1 MTIKKIKAISQKNV
15 DAPRNF
21 KLKRNMI
28 LNKDIT
34 LMIAL
39 FLMLAFL
46 LSCGTEPD
54 DNGEIEINPNIVKII
69 DCCDD
74 RTIPGNYFLGNF
86 FDNQVITTGPI
97 SRLELNSDFEIVSN
111 EDVWREII
119 EQFEDPFG
127 TGFYITFNNQNEE
140 LIFVKS
146 SYGDASSGSLFSY
159 YLNTKEIKELRDS
172 SFNISSAIYWHGDDS
187 KLAYYSYGNDDGLEA
202 GYYLHNK
209 ATDTDSLLLAHRSPM
224 GPSEM
229 LNGFDLSPD
238 NRKLLIPDVRATPS
252 EVLSPQIVEYDLQ
265 TQQADTFDVAFDLSF
280 VRIGLWLRYSPD
292 GARILYSNFPFGS
305 FTETTNDDSEMGIIE
320 VATGEK
326 RILDVNTNP
335 AGSQRSVQMAPTW
348 SPDGQHILYG
358 SAPLVMPSGIKS
370 TYSLYLL
377 KNVGVPR
384 NFK

>member
-1 MTIKKIKAISQKNV
+1 
-15 DAPRNF
+15 
-21 KLKRNMI
+21 MI
-28 LNKDIT
+28 T
-34 LMIAL
+34 S
-39 FLMLAFL
+39 FLMFVFL
-46 LSCGTEPD
+46 LSCGTGPD
-54 DNGEIEINPNIVKII
+54 DNGKNEINPNIVKIK

-74 RTIPGNYFLGNF
+74 RTIPGNYFLGNLY
-86 FDNQVITTGPI
+86 DNHAITTGPI
-97 SRLELNSDFEIVSN
+97 LKLELNSDFEIVRI

-127 TGFYITFNNQNEE
+127 TGFYITINIQNEE

-146 SYGDASSGSLFSY
+146 NYGDASSGSLFSY
-159 YLNTKEIKELRDS
+159 NLNTKEIKELRDS
-172 SFNISSAIYWHGDDS
+172 SFNISSAVYWHGDDS
-187 KLAYYSYGNDDGLEA
+187 KLVYYSYGNDDGLEA

-209 ATDTDSLLLAHRSPM
+209 AADTDSLLLAHRSPM

-265 TQQADTFDVAFDLSF
+265 TQLADTFDVAFDMSF

-292 GARILYSNFPFGS
+292 GTRILYSNFPFGS
-305 FTETTNDDSEMGIIE
+305 FTETTNDDSEVGIIE

-335 AGSQRSVQMAPTW
+335 AGSQRSVQLAPTW

-358 SAPLVMPSGIKS
+358 SAPLVMPSGIKG

-377 KNVGVPR
+377 KNVDDPR